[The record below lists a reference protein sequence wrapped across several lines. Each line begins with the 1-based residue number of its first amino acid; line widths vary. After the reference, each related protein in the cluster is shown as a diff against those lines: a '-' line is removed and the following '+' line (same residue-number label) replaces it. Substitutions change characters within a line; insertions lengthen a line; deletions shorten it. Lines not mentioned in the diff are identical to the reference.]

1 MPDNDLN
8 GTTGP
13 ASPRASRRQFLG
25 GGAATAAGLVLA
37 GTAVSACGSN
47 RQTTTEGSGTTMSS
61 GTPSSGTPLEKAA
74 LHGNEVIATPI
85 GDITLVNNYFDSD
98 TSKRLYDEMD
108 YQRAAQSYLW
118 STPLVSVATWRDRQ
132 AEAYGVTGETDF
144 VVLRSLKEKRGIVTA
159 NLTTPYIF
167 NFLSLEKG
175 PLEIEYPAGQTAGGV
190 MDFWQRPVA
199 DLGLTGPDEG
209 KGGKY
214 IIVGP
219 GQDPATFDK
228 PGYFVRQSATNNIG
242 VLLRIL
248 DKDPAFYEKFK
259 STMKMGRVGQP
270 LATSRFIEDKDVEWS
285 ATAPRGLDYWR
296 TLAAVVDTE
305 PVRPVD
311 KAWMA
316 MLLPLGIEKGKTF
329 DPDAR
334 QQTILLKGAAMGELM
349 ARNLQVNPRFAEPYW
364 PGTSWYKSFDF
375 SLEQETDTRLEL
387 DERVTWFYEAVGS
400 STGMV
405 NPTVG
410 AGQVYMT
417 TKRDSKGDLLRA
429 DRTYKLRVPKDVP
442 VGQFWALTLYSEN
455 TRRAYDNGG
464 ADIRSANLDS
474 RLPDLVKNPDGSIDL
489 YVGAKA
495 PEGFEKNYMKTTG
508 DDGWFVYFRLY
519 APLQPFFDKTFS
531 LPDFEIVE

>member
-1 MPDNDLN
+1 MSRNNDLMLPD
-8 GTTGP
+8 P
-13 ASPRASRRQFLG
+13 ADSAVTSRRRFLG
-25 GGAATAAGLVLA
+25 GGVTTAAALTFA
-37 GTAVSACGSN
+37 ATAVSACGSN
-47 RQTTTEGSGTTMSS
+47 HETTKTEGSGTTMSS
-61 GTPSSGTPLEKAA
+61 GKPLEKAT

-85 GDITLVNNYFDSD
+85 GDITLVDNYFDTE
-98 TSKRLYDEMD
+98 TSTRLYDEMD
-108 YQRAAQSYLW
+108 YQRATQSYLW
-118 STPLVSVATWRDRQ
+118 STPLVSIATWRDAQ
-132 AEAYGVTGETDF
+132 AKAYGVTGETDF
-144 VVLRSLKEKRGIVTA
+144 VVLRSLKEKRGIVTG
-159 NLTTPYIF
+159 NLTTPYLF

-175 PLEIEYPAGQTAGGV
+175 PLEIEYPAGQTAAGV
-190 MDFWQRPVA
+190 LDFWQRPVT
-199 DLGLTGPDEG
+199 DLGLTGPDQG

-219 GQDPATFDK
+219 ADDPAKFDK
-228 PGYFVRQSATNNIG
+228 PGYFVRQSATNNICVG
-242 VLLRIL
+242 LRIL

-259 STMKMGRVGQP
+259 ATLKMGRVGQS

-296 TLAAVVDTE
+296 NLAAVLDEE

-316 MLLPLGIEKGKTF
+316 MLLPLGIEKGKAF
-329 DPDAR
+329 DPDER

-375 SLEQETDTRLEL
+375 SLEQETKDRVEL
-387 DERVTWFYEAVGS
+387 DERVTWFYEAVAS
-400 STGMV
+400 SAGMV

-417 TKRDSKGDLLRA
+417 TKRDNKGDLLRA
-429 DRTYKLRVPKDVP
+429 DKTYKLRVPKDVP

-464 ADIRSANLDS
+464 TDIRSANLDS
-474 RLPDLVKNPDGSIDL
+474 RLPDLVKNPDGSVDL

-495 PEGFEKNYMKTTG
+495 PAGFEKNYMKTVG

-531 LPDFEIVE
+531 LPDFEIID